1 MWRAWVR
8 LVSLTRWLITT
19 NNYSSRE
26 SDTVFWL
33 PQVPEMKTVSIYACR
48 KKTHTV
54 SINFKQINQAIIV
67 QRAPQ
72 KIKPVIK
79 GQLLPKVQRNPK
91 LLKNNNNNKI
101 KLRVHHLGR
110 NLSRF
115 LRNQDRVQMLIFSA
129 SQIKIKTNRHSNID
143 GESPWILN
151 SIQITIGNW
160 EMLGA
165 GQSLL

>member
-8 LVSLTRWLITT
+8 LVSPTWWLITI

-33 PQVPEMKTVSIYACR
+33 PQVPEMKTVSICACR
-48 KKTHTV
+48 KKNTHTV
-54 SINFKQINQAIIV
+54 SINFKQSNQAIIA

-79 GQLLPKVQRNPK
+79 WQLLPKVQRNPK
-91 LLKNNNNNKI
+91 LLKNNNKKI
-101 KLRVHHLGR
+101 KLKVHHLGR

-115 LRNQDRVQMLIFSA
+115 LRNQDKVQILVFSA

-143 GESPWILN
+143 GESPWSLN
-151 SIQITIGNW
+151 TIQITIGNW

-165 GQSLL
+165 GESLL